1 MEDKNHVTKNLQ
13 KYDKLVRK
21 SWDKKM
27 RNWYKIWCFQVQK
40 DKRYVGEFW
49 LGKKCKNFM
58 QQELTKWRKIIHG
71 NLLKKLKFIMK
82 EKTCSKDFEEV
93 FQSLIQIQKINIS
106 KPRSEKPAYS
116 KPFIWLQTKKMSE
129 RLYRSTFT

>member
-1 MEDKNHVTKNLQ
+1 
-13 KYDKLVRK
+13 
-21 SWDKKM
+21 
-27 RNWYKIWCFQVQK
+27 
-40 DKRYVGEFW
+40 
-49 LGKKCKNFM
+49 
-58 QQELTKWRKIIHG
+58 
-71 NLLKKLKFIMK
+71 MK

-129 RLYRSTFT
+129 RLYRSTFIEHTKIYIQNLQIYL